1 VNGVAKCRPPVRWRQ
16 LTSAQPIRYQ
26 LKCVTRSDLRVPTLV
41 DVCAD
46 ALHGRD
52 ARVGARG
59 FEAVEAEA
67 IDRLERKL
75 VLKTR
80 LGTGIELSR
89 GRDSALAIQ
98 VRAVTLKTQGPGSPS
113 IVSIYVSIYVSIRP
127 NDIGSSG
134 STRRLPLQ
142 SGSAWSAQH
151 LRASAFQ
158 LSAWKANPLVLC
170 ELTVFLCHGSQS
182 NRCL

>member
-1 VNGVAKCRPPVRWRQ
+1 M
-16 LTSAQPIRYQ
+16 TSAQPIRYQ
-26 LKCVTRSDLRVPTLV
+26 LKCVTRSDLRVATLV
-41 DVCAD
+41 DVRAD

-98 VRAVTLKTQGPGSPS
+98 VRPVTLKTHGPGSPS
-113 IVSIYVSIYVSIRP
+113 IVSMYVSIRP

-134 STRRLPLQ
+134 SARRLPLQ